1 MKTTCAH
8 HDLNGV
14 DVIEIAGW
22 DGYCEVMPQPGG
34 EHGVTLIA
42 PQLHECEF
50 WTFQRLAGG
59 VLRCFSDRIGSLS
72 PWAERATLQ
81 ILLPAGRIGT
91 STVRVG
97 RDAPDFFGHTG
108 ADAPVS
114 P

>member
-22 DGYCEVMPQPGG
+22 EGTYEVMPQPGG

-50 WTFQRLAGG
+50 WTFQRLADG
-59 VLRCFSDRIGSLS
+59 VLRCFSDRIGSLA
-72 PWAERATLQ
+72 PLAERATLQ
-81 ILLPAGRIGT
+81 ILLPADRIGA
-91 STVRVG
+91 STVRG
-97 RDAPDFFGHTG
+97 DRDVPNFFGHTS